1 MDQIISYP
9 IMASITDISI
19 PDLNLKYIE
28 MKFNKDTTYTVITN
42 FKVACQNAT
51 TAQLYFNNRGAA
63 PSSNKTEV
71 SV

>member
-1 MDQIISYP
+1 
-9 IMASITDISI
+9 
-19 PDLNLKYIE
+19 